1 MDSALGASAAARLN
15 AGGTTNSP
23 SNIMNRVCVALFN
36 NRAAAEP
43 IRQRLLQAG
52 IPAEVHE
59 ELGLA
64 RLWFVSK
71 HSAGVGVE
79 VPGWLAETAHQLLL
93 TWDSAVGALGG
104 AIRCP
109 ECKSLRVDYPQ
120 VTRKSISTNLVI
132 GLLAGLGLVEKDY
145 YCEDCHCMWPKLRAT
160 PSPNRCHRRKPGRI
174 ILSLAVCLGGVLRV
188 FGDIPGPGGY
198 ANPIFSADAGAK
210 AEMKSSVAAGNQG
223 SAHAESPTYLRDVLP
238 IVIGKCARCHGDE
251 TSVLPNWLD
260 YKTAFGD
267 RVEMKR
273 RVWDSWKGSYYK
285 QSMPA
290 GNGAE
295 AVATTEAERA
305 IIRDWVANGA
315 PRGVLPTNSGLLSK
329 AERIEAGRKLFGTI
343 CAACHQPNG
352 YGIPSRFPPLAGSD
366 FLNADKHRAIKVVVI
381 GLQGEVIVNS
391 QKFNN
396 SMPKV
401 PLSDQDIANVLT
413 FVYDAFG
420 NSGKEV
426 SAQEVTAVRNEKDE
440 IAADKQNRNVTFQK
454 QSPFE

>member
-1 MDSALGASAAARLN
+1 
-15 AGGTTNSP
+15 
-23 SNIMNRVCVALFN
+23 MNRIRVALFN

-43 IRQRLLQAG
+43 IRRRLQQAD
-52 IPAEVHE
+52 IPAEIHE
-59 ELGLA
+59 QLGLA

-79 VPGWLAETAHQLLL
+79 VPGRLAETAHQLLL
-93 TWDSAVGALGG
+93 AWDNAEGALSG

-109 ECKSLRVDYPQ
+109 ECRSLRVEYPQ

-132 GLLAGLGLVEKDY
+132 GLLAGLGLVEKDF

-160 PSPNRCHRRKPGRI
+160 LSPTRCHRLKPERI

-188 FGDIPGPGGY
+188 FGDDPGSRGSADQNFP
-198 ANPIFSADAGAK
+198 ADAGVK
-210 AEMKSSVAAGNQG
+210 AGVQSSAAGNQG
-223 SAHAESPTYLRDVLP
+223 PAHSESPTHLRDVLP

-251 TSVLPNWLD
+251 TSVLHSWLD

-285 QSMPA
+285 QPMPA
-290 GNGAE
+290 GNGTE
-295 AVATTEAERA
+295 AMAMTEAERA
-305 IIRDWVANGA
+305 IIRDWVVNGA
-315 PRGVLPTNSGLLSK
+315 PRGVPPTNSGLLSK
-329 AERIEAGRKLFGTI
+329 ADRIEAGRQLFGTI

-352 YGIPSRFPPLAGSD
+352 YGIPSRFPPLAWSD
-366 FLNADKHRAIKVVVI
+366 YLNADKHRATQAVVK
-381 GLQGEVIVNS
+381 GLQGEVIVNG

-413 FVYDAFG
+413 FVYSSFG

-426 SAQEVTAVRNEKDE
+426 TTQEVTAVRNEKDE
-440 IAADKQNRNVTFQK
+440 PAADKQTRIVAFQAK
-454 QSPFE
+454 SPFE